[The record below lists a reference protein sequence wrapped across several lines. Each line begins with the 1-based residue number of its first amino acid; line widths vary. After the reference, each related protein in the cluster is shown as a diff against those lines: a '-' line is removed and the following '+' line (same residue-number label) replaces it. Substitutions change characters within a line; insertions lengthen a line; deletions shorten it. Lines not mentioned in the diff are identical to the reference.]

1 MLPYYSVRDVS
12 KLINHHK
19 EGIKMGRKQN
29 MFRLVLFFGLFF
41 GLIAAGSGRLFGE
54 PIVVQGFNP
63 AGIKI
68 CGSVSILSPPHARGL
83 ILLSTERPGDQ
94 VVASFTLEGGL
105 GPELPIGLGSE
116 WRLGG
121 SSIFWDVPPNQRLCL
136 KRVSEGWI
144 LLCGVGEFRIP
155 QGTFRLNRTFAECV
169 ELVKSTAPFLREGAA
184 RDLGRLAWSERKE
197 PNRQEDATR
206 ILIQLSKDHE
216 AGDSVLLG
224 AIEGLGLVSTS
235 QALERLRELAKEKKP
250 VEGKEG
256 SIEYKRIL
264 EAISII
270 AGTRLLGFQEVQTLL
285 SVDEAAELYLT
296 GKSKW
301 VDECP
306 LSLRITED
314 KKGTFNAVVA
324 LTTHATEK
332 VRLAAV
338 SLLKLMDSELAKP
351 VLERLATSDPSEQVR
366 EAAKSKQ

>member
-1 MLPYYSVRDVS
+1 V
-12 KLINHHK
+12 KLIK
-19 EGIKMGRKQN
+19 S
-29 MFRLVLFFGLFF
+29 
-41 GLIAAGSGRLFGE
+41 A
-54 PIVVQGFNP
+54 
-63 AGIKI
+63 
-68 CGSVSILSPPHARGL
+68 
-83 ILLSTERPGDQ
+83 T
-94 VVASFTLEGGL
+94 
-105 GPELPIGLGSE
+105 PEL
-116 WRLGG
+116 
-121 SSIFWDVPPNQRLCL
+121 Q
-136 KRVSEGWI
+136 
-144 LLCGVGEFRIP
+144 
-155 QGTFRLNRTFAECV
+155 
-169 ELVKSTAPFLREGAA
+169 EGAA
-184 RDLGRLAWSERKE
+184 RDLGRLAWLERKE

-206 ILIQLSKDHE
+206 ILIQLSKDYR

-296 GKSKW
+296 GKSEW
-301 VDECP
+301 VDKCP

-324 LTTHATEK
+324 LTTHAAEK

-351 VLERLATSDPSEQVR
+351 VLERLATSDPSKQVR